1 MKLLALL
8 LSAALAACYSYEETS
23 AAQGRN
29 VQDTSC
35 SELKKQAEAIASP
48 KQGKSQ
54 SQPSINYEN
63 DRYQKALAVLTSGLD
78 SCASDVG
85 FLLLMSDVYM
95 SLGDNN
101 NALKYA
107 EEALSQDQ
115 YNALENHSVGNLLI
129 LTGDYTRGLE
139 YLKKSVSLDSTNQLM
154 KFNLCSSLELVERY
168 NEAVEICSQL
178 VEAGFQKGPALFVRG
193 RSYEALGM
201 QDKARKDYDEA
212 KQLGHELLPYYS
224 EQHLNN
230 P

>member
-48 KQGKSQ
+48 KQEKSQ

-115 YNALENHSVGNLLI
+115 YNALANHSVGNLLI

-212 KQLGHELLPYYS
+212 KQLGYELLPYYS